1 MENQSLRPLKRLRDY
16 DKTLPVLELYTA
28 VQSEGSRQGY
38 PTIVIRTSG
47 CTHRCFF
54 GEGGWCDSW
63 YTSIHPEKGTYCF
76 NDIVKMYD
84 ENPHIKE
91 MMLTG
96 GSPTMHSALV
106 NELTHF
112 AHERGIFITIET
124 EGSHF
129 LNTDYPIDLL
139 SISPKFSNSI
149 PVVGAITPNGSVAD
163 EKMIQTHNRLRLNKT
178 AIKSSIEYH
187 KDYHIKPVLDK
198 DLTIL
203 NEVEEF
209 LKELEI
215 PDEKVWAM
223 PAGDNREELV
233 KSYPIVMNFVRD
245 RGWRFTGRAHIMAFD
260 MEREV

>member
-1 MENQSLRPLKRLRDY
+1 MKCKRLRSY
-16 DKTLPVLELYTA
+16 DKTLQVLELYTA

-38 PTIVIRTSG
+38 PTIVIRTTG

-76 NDIVKMYD
+76 NDIIKMYD
-84 ENPHIKE
+84 DNPHIKE

-96 GSPTMHSALV
+96 GSPTMHPALV

-129 LNTDYPIDLL
+129 LETDYPIDLL

-149 PVVGAITPNGSVAD
+149 PQLGAVTPQGEEVT
-163 EKMIQTHNRLRLNKT
+163 EVMIKKHNSKRLNKE
-178 AIKSSIEYH
+178 AIKASIEYH

-198 DLTIL
+198 ELSIL
-203 NEVEEF
+203 PEVEEF
-209 LKELEI
+209 VKELEI
-215 PDEKVWAM
+215 PDEKIWCMA
-223 PAGDNREELV
+223 AGDDRVSLME
-233 KSYPIVMNFVRD
+233 SYGPVMNFVRD

-260 MEREV
+260 TER